1 MVLKYTQMPLN
12 RYSKERK
19 DSSWL
24 YERFLDETA
33 RFVIVQSGR
42 NLFDKD
48 FQPAYLERL
57 YVDSIE
63 LDNAIFLG
71 IGELGPVFAVDSE
84 FLSKEEREFIE
95 TEYHF
100 EDLRKVGP
108 TLTFSDSAIL
118 AFGKGLIHWHSTH
131 RFCGRCGY
139 KNISVEAG
147 HSRLC
152 ERDEC
157 SHRTFPRTDPAVI
170 MIVEHTFADG
180 ITRCL
185 LGRQKSWPDG
195 VYSTLAG
202 FVDPGESLE
211 ETVIRE
217 VKEEAGIDVTD
228 VKYLASQP
236 WPFPSSI
243 MLGFTAKALSAEIH
257 VDLDELDDA
266 KWFTREELSQ
276 QGEWGDKR
284 PGYKKTRPDSISRFL
299 VDHWQAGGEKLS
311 KK

>member
-1 MVLKYTQMPLN
+1 MALKYTRMPLN

-19 DSSWL
+19 DSDWL
-24 YERFLDETA
+24 CQRFIDQAA
-33 RFVIVQSGR
+33 RFVVVQSGK

-48 FQPAYLERL
+48 LQPVYLERRDIAS
-57 YVDSIE
+57 VE
-63 LDNAIFLG
+63 LKDTIFLG
-71 IGELGPVFAVDSE
+71 IGDCGPVFAVDSV
-84 FLSKEEREFIE
+84 FLSETERELAE
-95 TEYHF
+95 TEYCF

-108 TLTFSDSAIL
+108 TLAFSDAAIL

-131 RFCGRCGY
+131 RFCGRCGC
-139 KNISVEAG
+139 KNQSIEAG

-152 ERDEC
+152 QREEC
-157 SHRTFPRTDPAVI
+157 LHRTFPRTDPAVI

-180 ITRCL
+180 VTRCL

-217 VKEEAGIDVTD
+217 VKEEAGIDVTE

-276 QGEWGDKR
+276 QGEWGDKG
-284 PGYKKTRPDSISRFL
+284 PGFKKTRSDSISRFL
-299 VDHWQAGGEKLS
+299 VETWQAGD
-311 KK
+311 